1 VKCACACTTK
11 CACTRTFH
19 LSLKKSKYTDRKGKK
34 REYCDSGWS
43 KDGIEFYN
51 EVRKQ
56 WRDIAFT
63 NNHGI
68 WSNLEEAWAEYAEE
82 NDFGNIY
89 SQKKRRLNI
98 SSNTSDYEDA
108 QEEELP
114 ADCFCVW
121 IKLMIVH
128 GKKTKE
134 ARMRTMTIGV
144 TMSMDVVDHGGE
156 LGIGATVFLK

>member
-1 VKCACACTTK
+1 M
-11 CACTRTFH
+11 
-19 LSLKKSKYTDRKGKK
+19 
-34 REYCDSGWS
+34 GWS

-51 EVRKQ
+51 EIRKR

-89 SQKKRRLNI
+89 SRKKTRLDI
-98 SSNTSDYEDA
+98 SSNTPDYEEA

-114 ADCFCVW
+114 ADQFCVQDEINGCPW
-121 IKLMIVH
+121 KENKR
-128 GKKTKE
+128 GKYENYDDGSDDEYGCSRPWKR
-134 ARMRTMTIGV
+134 ARDG
-144 TMSMDVVDHGGE
+144 SHC
-156 LGIGATVFLK
+156 LP